1 MSAKKTTKK
10 QQERED
16 HYRRIC
22 QELLL
27 DTETVHKANQK
38 KIQSGIRL
46 LFWIPLIFLAL
57 VFLTDSEKVIF
68 LVLWI
73 ASLFG
78 IAAYLIYIEYTDFEA
93 QEKVRKYV
101 NEEGEITNLIGSEV
115 EVFEE
120 NVEDLLDKIEEKK
133 AENIK
138 RIQKKIR
145 FKRAPLKENRNEK
158 KEDET

>member
-1 MSAKKTTKK
+1 M
-10 QQERED
+10 
-16 HYRRIC
+16 
-22 QELLL
+22 
-27 DTETVHKANQK
+27 K
-38 KIQSGIRL
+38 KILAIILCLAFVLSIVGCEASGGTATPAAEPGEKVIISGYES
-46 LFWIPLIFLAL
+46 FS
-57 VFLTDSEKVIF
+57 DSEKVIF